1 MNSAFLP
8 ARFGKRPNDLTPPS
22 PWQAVQLIATNSPRS
37 VLPPLIREK
46 VSRVHAM
53 RVGVRNGGCGSSAAR
68 VLEVNPSPAQIA
80 AHGLRGGP
88 FCCSRLRTRKPR
100 TAETRTKPAANDQP
114 IRRHGLSALK
124 GPLLRGISAHVGER
138 FG

>member
-1 MNSAFLP
+1 MP
-8 ARFGKRPNDLTPPS
+8 DELTPFS
-22 PWQAVQLIATNSPRS
+22 PWQAVHLRATKWPRW
-37 VLPPLIREK
+37 VFRPLIREK
-46 VSRVHAM
+46 VSCVHAM

-124 GPLLRGISAHVGER
+124 GPLLRVISAPVRER
-138 FG
+138 IG

>member
-1 MNSAFLP
+1 MTQPST
-8 ARFGKRPNDLTPPS
+8 RGRWGKRRDELPHFS
-22 PWQAVQLIATNSPRS
+22 PGQAVQLMATNSPRS

-80 AHGLRGGP
+80 AQGLRGGP

-100 TAETRTKPAANDQP
+100 NAETRTEPAANDQP

-124 GPLLRGISAHVGER
+124 GPLLRVISAPVRER
-138 FG
+138 IG